1 MSYKAILEIIIKYK
15 DKLVN
20 RSKRKALRKYV
31 IYFTECLKIKKI
43 KMRVAKTGFE
53 IKKIFYGEIVI
64 FEFLEMKF
72 VNQDNTEEEK
82 LSLEN
87 RVKAFEWES
96 DAKNIFALCVLTIL
110 ISLLIYSNF
119 YVWYCNE
126 FSSIAFRD
134 LRFDALINFSLYSN
148 FVEPNFLTFPELA
161 WANFWLV
168 ETLTTLC
175 SNFNMLF

>member
-87 RVKAFEWES
+87 RVKAFE
-96 DAKNIFALCVLTIL
+96 
-110 ISLLIYSNF
+110 
-119 YVWYCNE
+119 
-126 FSSIAFRD
+126 
-134 LRFDALINFSLYSN
+134 
-148 FVEPNFLTFPELA
+148 
-161 WANFWLV
+161 
-168 ETLTTLC
+168 
-175 SNFNMLF
+175 